1 MKLTCSS
8 ENAIPN
14 RYCPPA
20 LGNGDLSLLVDYA
33 GGTTP
38 REYCDNHIKSGLWR
52 AGFRYDKPGFPLVPF
67 GFFEHQIDNAGPVT
81 NWTQTLHVTNAAS
94 ESECSFRNGIR
105 MRSYVYCH
113 LRFNLIVIRK
123 EIRGTDSFRMRYL
136 FAPERTDSVP
146 VTETKTAYQI
156 NTWSGIRGTVSFFS
170 PDPAVTALHT
180 GTEIILTSSA
190 PAAVFYLA
198 FDEEAETFARTHSEP
213 EIEASHRAAWAEYW
227 AESTVPADRLPEQV
241 LKAAR
246 TSEYHLRISSTK
258 WSIPTGIYPYHW
270 EGRYFAFDEFF
281 ALEGLLAAGHL
292 STAKK
297 IPQFRFSH
305 LDAAKTRAYSYFG
318 SKSPAA
324 RFVWETIEQPG
335 IEGAPGGFWI
345 EHIFHLAHIAL
356 GAWHCSQNG
365 SDLEFLRETAYPLMR
380 GCAEYYRIFSVDEK
394 EKGRFVIGKCTD
406 LERLGAAREN
416 PFMTTCGVIATFRA
430 AAEAANLLHTDSGLR
445 ENWITLA
452 EKLTQTL
459 PQNDHTYLPYP
470 GCTDKSIGLFSGIF
484 PYGNLPVDDPKQRQ
498 GIQDFCASEQQFGN
512 MYPVGK
518 SLCTWYAGWKA
529 VTFRRLGETETA
541 KTVVRQMAEETGCF
555 SEVFEIFETGHH
567 PWFCTGEGI
576 LLQAVC
582 EAWR

>member
-1 MKLTCSS
+1 M
-8 ENAIPN
+8 
-14 RYCPPA
+14 
-20 LGNGDLSLLVDYA
+20 
-33 GGTTP
+33 
-38 REYCDNHIKSGLWR
+38 
-52 AGFRYDKPGFPLVPF
+52 
-67 GFFEHQIDNAGPVT
+67 
-81 NWTQTLHVTNAAS
+81 
-94 ESECSFRNGIR
+94 
-105 MRSYVYCH
+105 
-113 LRFNLIVIRK
+113 
-123 EIRGTDSFRMRYL
+123 
-136 FAPERTDSVP
+136 
-146 VTETKTAYQI
+146 
-156 NTWSGIRGTVSFFS
+156 
-170 PDPAVTALHT
+170 
-180 GTEIILTSSA
+180 
-190 PAAVFYLA
+190 
-198 FDEEAETFARTHSEP
+198 
-213 EIEASHRAAWAEYW
+213 
-227 AESTVPADRLPEQV
+227 
-241 LKAAR
+241 
-246 TSEYHLRISSTK
+246 
-258 WSIPTGIYPYHW
+258 
-270 EGRYFAFDEFF
+270 
-281 ALEGLLAAGHL
+281 EGLLAAGHL

-305 LDAAKTRAYSYFG
+305 LDAAKARAYSYFG
-318 SKSPAA
+318 NKSPAA
-324 RFVWETIEQPG
+324 RFVWETVEQPG

-365 SDLEFLRETAYPLMR
+365 RDLEFLRETAYPLMR

-452 EKLTQTL
+452 EKLTQTM

>member
-1 MKLTCSS
+1 MKQTCSS

-38 REYCDNHIKSGLWR
+38 CKYCDNHIESGLWR

-67 GFFEHQIDNAGPVT
+67 GFFEHQLDNAGTVAD
-81 NWTQTLHVTNAAS
+81 WTQTLHVTNAAS
-94 ESECSFRNGIR
+94 ESECSFRNGLR

-113 LRFNLIVIRK
+113 LRYNLIVIRK
-123 EIRGTDSFRMRYL
+123 ELQGADSFRMRYS
-136 FAPERTDSVP
+136 FAPERTVSVP

-156 NTWSGIRGTVSFFS
+156 NAWSGIRGTVSFFS

-180 GTEIILTSSA
+180 GTEIILTSPTS
-190 PAAVFYLA
+190 AAVFYLA
-198 FDEEAETFARTHSEP
+198 FDEEAEIFARTHSEP

-241 LKAAR
+241 LRAAR

-258 WSIPTGIYPYHW
+258 WSIPTGIYPSHW
-270 EGRYFAFDEFF
+270 DGRYFAFDEFF

-292 STAKK
+292 STARK
-297 IPQFRFSH
+297 IPQFRLSH
-305 LDAAKTRAYSYFG
+305 LDAAKIRAYSYFG
-318 SKSPAA
+318 NKSPAA
-324 RFVWETIEQPG
+324 RFVWETVEQPG
-335 IEGAPGGFWI
+335 LEGAPGGFWL

-365 SDLEFLRETAYPLMR
+365 GDPEFLKETAYPLMH
-380 GCAEYYRIFSVDEK
+380 GCAEYYRIFSVSEK

-430 AAEAANLLHTDSGLR
+430 AAEAASLLHTDPELR
-445 ENWITLA
+445 NTWLMLA
-452 EKLTQTL
+452 EKLTESL
-459 PQNDHTYLPYP
+459 PQDDRSYLPYP
-470 GCTDKSIGLFSGIF
+470 DCTDKSIGLFSGVF
-484 PYGNLPVDDPKQRQ
+484 PYGNLSADDPKQRQ
-498 GIQDFCASEQQFGN
+498 GILDFCASEQLFGN

-529 VTFRRLGETETA
+529 VTFRRLGEIETA
-541 KTVVRQMAEETGCF
+541 RTVVRQMAEETGCF
-555 SEVFEIFETGHH
+555 SEVFEILETGHH

-576 LLQAVC
+576 LLQAIC

>member
-1 MKLTCSS
+1 
-8 ENAIPN
+8 
-14 RYCPPA
+14 
-20 LGNGDLSLLVDYA
+20 
-33 GGTTP
+33 
-38 REYCDNHIKSGLWR
+38 
-52 AGFRYDKPGFPLVPF
+52 
-67 GFFEHQIDNAGPVT
+67 
-81 NWTQTLHVTNAAS
+81 
-94 ESECSFRNGIR
+94 

-297 IPQFRFSH
+297 VPQFRFSH

-318 SKSPAA
+318 SKSPAT

-365 SDLEFLRETAYPLMR
+365 SDLEFLRETAYPLMC